1 MSYPFEKKREELKQ
15 MIDLIPKM
23 QESVQNGLRK
33 HFEGLGNHERGMIK
47 DELQSL
53 RKAIEILE
61 SKYVLD
67 IIFVLSKEGE
77 RFFFNELKS
86 MLSYVNV
93 GTLSKRLKE
102 LEKNKVIERKVYPN
116 ERPIRVSYN
125 LTKMGYGI
133 FYLLLPL
140 LVYVTYFDDFVMNN
154 FG

>member
-1 MSYPFEKKREELKQ
+1 MSYPLEKKREELKE
-15 MIDLIPKM
+15 MIKIIPKM
-23 QESVQNGLRK
+23 QEAVRKGLRE
-33 HFEGLGNHERGMIK
+33 HFKSLSNNERGKVK
-47 DELQSL
+47 DELNSL

-67 IIFVLSKEGE
+67 IIYVLSKEGE
-77 RFFFNELKS
+77 SLYFNEIKS

-102 LEKNKVIERKVYPN
+102 LEQDKVIERKVYAN
-116 ERPIRVSYN
+116 ERPIRVSYK

-140 LVYVTYFDDFVMNN
+140 LVYVTYFDKFDIENLR
-154 FG
+154 